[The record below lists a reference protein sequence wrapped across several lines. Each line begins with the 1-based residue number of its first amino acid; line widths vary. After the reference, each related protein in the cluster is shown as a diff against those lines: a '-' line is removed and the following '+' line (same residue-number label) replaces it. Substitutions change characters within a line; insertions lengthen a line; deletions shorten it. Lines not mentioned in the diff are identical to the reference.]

1 MTNWWTS
8 LCPADSP
15 PLAQDPLSPC
25 AREVVWLTMLP
36 LAVGIC
42 TAVPFMLNARLQA
55 ARCDSDGDD
64 AKLRQQERTL
74 RESLSDVLGASSYS
88 VRLFVLAAVAHA
100 VTNAY
105 AAFLV
110 ATADQSEVTV
120 ARLIAH
126 VVQSVLALMA
136 AVIVGQYDARTS
148 TCRPLSFAWACI
160 PFSAV
165 VCLATWIDWRLASVE
180 DHLRIAAV
188 VCSSLML
195 VAAVFRYESLT
206 NALFTAASNSPDRS
220 RSRSSNLLLVNT
232 STEFAAATAEPP
244 VSFELMAS
252 FWQRMTQSWLTPLME
267 LGHRQP
273 LELSDCW
280 TLPADLTTA
289 AAAHS
294 FHKAQPKR
302 RVVAGTPII
311 SAGPLAW
318 QLIKFNLGSYA
329 YQITMV
335 VLGALSGFASPYF
348 LQRILQYL
356 QSDPNSD
363 SQEGFYRLFLYTIAM
378 FVITVFGAVCLRQYI
393 EASRK
398 TSIRM
403 RCALMATI
411 YSKTLTRKT
420 AASPAAKAGDSDEA
434 DKKDDDDA
442 GQTKSKLD
450 VNVIIS
456 TDIMRIVFFT
466 LTLEPALASPITII
480 GCVYGLYQVI
490 GVAAFAGV
498 SLLLIAIPI
507 NGYLGHILERA
518 EERVMNAKDARIGKT
533 GEFLQGIRAIKF
545 FAWENKVQ
553 QRITDLRN
561 VEVKKRV
568 QYQCYASVLGIFMN
582 IVPALVIFVSFV
594 TYAKVM
600 GQSLDYAKVF
610 TALAL
615 FNMLRMP
622 LWGLGRLLPQ
632 FYETRVSVRR
642 IVEYLAQQDVRR
654 YQVDKQAYLSGAV
667 PALPGVE
674 ARDVTDIAFVNASFD
689 WERETTETPVAT
701 APDDETV
708 PLLQNDQVST
718 PVPRFQLRDL
728 TIRFPEGKLT
738 LVVGPTGHG
747 KSSLLHALLGEMKP
761 LAGHVFLPKT
771 DRTMLSQDGLY
782 RGVAYVPQQAW
793 LLNATIRNN
802 ILFGDDYEQSRYQ
815 RMLRDC
821 ALVRD
826 MQILEGGD
834 NTEIGEKGI
843 NLSGGQKQRI
853 SLARACYNRAQNILM
868 DDVLS
873 AVDAPTAAHIFKH
886 CIAGPNAQ
894 LAGRTRVLVTHN
906 VGLTAPRADWIVF
919 MKDGRAVA
927 QGPTARDVRDQVAAL
942 GLEEVSL
949 FDGVASVDTDD
960 EAVGE
965 EESDHLIDNGSH
977 DVKLADKKGTQLV
990 KDEDKAAGSVSWRIY
1005 YAYIMAIGGWL
1016 WAIVFVLTTLVPE
1029 LLNIFDTWWLKHWT
1043 DAYAVEATTPDASAL
1058 AQLMATSQDVTALAQ
1073 PVDINYYL
1081 GVLALIGLAIAV
1093 VDLLTSF
1100 VRIYI
1105 SMRGGVNLHKR
1116 MLARVL
1122 AAPVAFFDKT
1132 PIGRLTNRFSSDI
1145 GSVDEGL
1152 TDMLGFFLW
1161 STLSSAVSISVVL
1174 FIAPWFTLM
1183 LIPIVVSF
1191 YFVAV
1196 FYLSS
1201 SRELKRIEATTRSP
1215 IYSIFGETAAGA
1227 SVIRAFEASA
1237 QFSQALG
1244 AKVDTFHRPHH
1255 LLWATNR
1262 WLGIRTNF
1270 LANFA
1275 VLACGLV
1282 ICFGRRSIGAGLAGL
1297 ALNYCISFTGT
1308 CVWVIRAHAM
1318 VEMEMNAV
1326 ERVVEYLEIEQEAPA
1341 VIPGQRPPASW
1352 PAEGAISVRN
1362 LVVKY
1367 TPALP
1372 PVLKDVSFDVRGGEK
1387 IGVVGRTGAG
1397 KSTLAIA
1404 FFRIMEASQGTIT
1417 VDGVDIARIG
1427 LEDLRSRLTI
1437 IPQDPV
1443 LFEGTIRSNLDVFD
1457 EHDDQMLWTALRR
1470 VHLNQEETDQASSSD
1485 DTDAPPNISLDS
1497 PVSEGGAN
1505 LSVGQR
1511 QLLTLARA
1519 LLRRSKVIVM
1529 DESTANVS
1537 HDLDAK
1543 IQETIRSEFTSSTIL
1558 CIAHRLRTVIDFDRI
1573 LVLDHGEVREFDSP
1587 RNLLKNKEGIFYT
1600 MCAESGEFN
1609 HLLDVANRT

>member
-1 MTNWWTS
+1 MQEF
-8 LCPADSP
+8 L
-15 PLAQDPLSPC
+15 
-25 AREVVWLTMLP
+25 
-36 LAVGIC
+36 
-42 TAVPFMLNARLQA
+42 
-55 ARCDSDGDD
+55 D
-64 AKLRQQERTL
+64 ANLRQQERTL
-74 RESLSDVLGASSYS
+74 RESLSDILGARSNS
-88 VRLFVLAAVAHA
+88 VRLFVLAAVGHA
-100 VTNAY
+100 VANVY
-105 AAFLV
+105 AAFVV

-126 VVQSVLALMA
+126 VVQSVLALLA

-148 TCRPLSFAWACI
+148 ACRPLSFAWACI
-160 PFSAV
+160 PFSSV
-165 VCLATWIDWRLASVE
+165 VCLATWIDWRLAGVD

-220 RSRSSNLLLVNT
+220 PTRSSNVPLVNT
-232 STEFAAATAEPP
+232 SIEFAAATATPP
-244 VSFELMAS
+244 VPLELLAS
-252 FWQRMTQSWLTPLME
+252 FWQSITYSWLMPLMK
-267 LGHRQP
+267 LGHGRP
-273 LELSDCW
+273 LELPDCW
-280 TLPADLTTA
+280 SLPINLTTA
-289 AAAHS
+289 PATQS
-294 FHKAQPKR
+294 FQKAQSKR
-302 RVVAGTPII
+302 QDHAGKPAL

-318 QLIKFNLGSYA
+318 QLVKFNLGSFILQLA
-329 YQITMV
+329 LV
-335 VLGALSGFASPYF
+335 VVSALADFAKPYF

-356 QSDPNSD
+356 QSDSSSESD
-363 SQEGFYRLFLYTIAM
+363 EGFYQLLVYTLSM
-378 FVITVFGAVCLRQYI
+378 FAITMLGIVCT
-393 EASRK
+393 RK
-398 TSIRM
+398 NYEVARCTSIRA
-403 RCALMATI
+403 RAALMATI
-411 YSKTLTRKT
+411 YTKTLTRKT
-420 AASPAAKAGDSDEA
+420 VTSSAVNTADAADDE
-434 DKKDDDDA
+434 KDDDDDDSES
-442 GQTKSKLD
+442 GKSKLD

-456 TDIMRIVFFT
+456 TDVSRILSFLVN
-466 LTLEPALASPITII
+466 LDDVITSIVI
-480 GCVYGLYQVI
+480 VVGCVYGLFQVI
-490 GVAAFAGV
+490 GAAALAGV
-498 SLLLIAIPI
+498 SLLLIAVPL
-507 NGYLGHILERA
+507 NGRIGSTLERA
-518 EERVMNAKDARIGKT
+518 EERVMNAKDTRVAKT
-533 GEFLQGIRAIKF
+533 NEFLQGIRAIKF
-545 FAWENKVQ
+545 FAWENKVHE
-553 QRITDLRN
+553 RIMELRN
-561 VEVKKRV
+561 TEVKRRL
-568 QYQCYASVLGIFMN
+568 QYKVYDYATSAFTRCVPLLVL
-582 IVPALVIFVSFV
+582 FVSFA
-594 TYAKVM
+594 TYTKVM
-600 GQSLDYAKVF
+600 GQSLDFAKVF
-610 TALAL
+610 TSVAL
-615 FNMLRMP
+615 FSMLRMP
-622 LWGLGRLLPQ
+622 LWELGHFLPD
-632 FYETRVSVRR
+632 FYETRVSMRR
-642 IVEYLAQQDVRR
+642 IVEYLAQQDVHR
-654 YQVDKQAYLSGAV
+654 YQIDKQAYLSGAV
-667 PALPGVE
+667 LTLPGVE
-674 ARDVTDIAFVNASFD
+674 ANNVSDIAFVNASFD

-701 APDDETV
+701 ATDDEKV
-708 PLLQNDQVST
+708 PLLQNDHVST

-802 ILFGDDYEQSRYQ
+802 ILFGDDYEQNRYQ
-815 RMLRDC
+815 RVLRDC

-906 VGLTAPRADWIVF
+906 ISLTAPRADWIVF

-949 FDGVASVDTDD
+949 FDGVASVDNDD
-960 EAVGE
+960 AVVGE
-965 EESDHLIDNGSH
+965 EEPVKLIDDGSH

-990 KDEDKAAGSVSWRIY
+990 QDEDKAVGSVSWRIY
-1005 YAYIMAIGGWL
+1005 YAYIKAIGGWL
-1016 WAIVFVLTTLVPE
+1016 WAISFLLGILATECLNVL
-1029 LLNIFDTWWLKHWT
+1029 DTWWLKHWT
-1043 DAYAVEATTPDASAL
+1043 DAYSGPSISPEPSAL
-1058 AQLMATSQDVTALAQ
+1058 VDV
-1073 PVDINYYL
+1073 NYYL
-1081 GVLALIGLAIAV
+1081 GILALIGGACAL
-1093 VDLLTSF
+1093 VDLAVNLMEA
-1100 VRIYI
+1100 YI
-1105 SMRGGVNLHKR
+1105 GIRGAVNLHNR
-1116 MLARVL
+1116 MLSRVL
-1122 AAPVAFFDKT
+1122 AAPIAFFDKT
-1132 PIGRLTNRFSSDI
+1132 PVGRLTNRFSSDI
-1145 GSVDEGL
+1145 GSVDEDVIGE
-1152 TDMLGFFLW
+1152 LGFFMW
-1161 STLSSAVSISVVL
+1161 AILSSATSIGAVL
-1174 FIAPWFTLM
+1174 VIAPWFSLM
-1183 LIPIVVSF
+1183 FIPIVLAF

-1196 FYLSS
+1196 FYISS
-1201 SRELKRIEATTRSP
+1201 SRELKRIESTTRSP
-1215 IYSIFGETAAGA
+1215 IFSIFGETAAGT
-1227 SVIRAFEASA
+1227 SVIRAFDASA
-1237 QFSQALG
+1237 QFAAALCD
-1244 AKVDTFHRPHH
+1244 KVDTYHRPHH

-1262 WLGIRTNF
+1262 WLTVRTGL

-1275 VLACGLV
+1275 VLGCGLI
-1282 ICFGRRSIGAGLAGL
+1282 ICFGRRSIGPGLAGL
-1297 ALNYCISFTGT
+1297 ALNYCILFTET

-1318 VEMEMNAV
+1318 TEMEMNAV

-1367 TPALP
+1367 TPVLP

-1417 VDGVDIARIG
+1417 VDGVDIAHIG

-1457 EHDDQMLWTALRR
+1457 EHDDMALWTALRR
-1470 VHLNQEETDQASSSD
+1470 VHLNQEETVQASSSD
-1485 DTDAPPNISLDS
+1485 DTGSSDATPNISLDS
-1497 PVSEGGAN
+1497 PVCEGGAN

-1587 RNLLKNKEGIFYT
+1587 RNLLKNEEGIFYN

-1609 HLLDVANRT
+1609 HLVEVANRT

>member
-1 MTNWWTS
+1 MVS
-8 LCPADSP
+8 
-15 PLAQDPLSPC
+15 
-25 AREVVWLTMLP
+25 
-36 LAVGIC
+36 
-42 TAVPFMLNARLQA
+42 ARLQEF
-55 ARCDSDGDD
+55 SD
-64 AKLRQQERTL
+64 ANLRQQERTL
-74 RESLSDVLGASSYS
+74 RESLSDILGARSNG

-100 VTNAY
+100 ATNVY

-110 ATADQSEVTV
+110 ATAVQSEVAV

-136 AVIVGQYDARTS
+136 AVVVGQYDARTS
-148 TCRPLSFAWACI
+148 NCRPLSFAWACI
-160 PFSAV
+160 PFSSV
-165 VCLATWIDWRLASVE
+165 VCLASWIDWRLASAD
-180 DHLRIAAV
+180 DHLQIATV
-188 VCSSLML
+188 VCCSLML

-220 RSRSSNLLLVNT
+220 PTRSSNVPLVNT
-232 STEFAAATAEPP
+232 PTEPATATAAPP
-244 VSFELMAS
+244 VSLEVLAS
-252 FWQRMTQSWLTPLME
+252 YWQTITYSWLTPLME
-267 LGHRQP
+267 LGRRRP
-273 LELSDCW
+273 LELLDCW
-280 TLPADLTTA
+280 SLPANLTTA
-289 AAAHS
+289 VVTQS
-294 FHKAQPKR
+294 FQHAQPKR
-302 RVVAGTPII
+302 QDAAGTPAL
-311 SAGPLAW
+311 SAGSLAW
-318 QLIKFNLGSYA
+318 QLVKFNLGMLIF
-329 YQITMV
+329 QFTMI
-335 VLGALSGFASPYF
+335 VLSALSAFATPFF

-356 QSDPNSD
+356 QSDSDRDSD
-363 SQEGFYRLFLYTIAM
+363 SGLYRLLAYMVAM
-378 FVITVFGAVCLRQYI
+378 FAINMFGAACTRKYLDAARQV
-393 EASRK
+393 
-398 TSIRM
+398 SIRI
-403 RCALMATI
+403 RAALFAAI
-411 YSKTLTRKT
+411 YSKSLTRREIASST
-420 AASPAAKAGDSDEA
+420 AKPSAGPAGSKPAKP
-434 DKKDDDDA
+434 
-442 GQTKSKLD
+442 KLD
-450 VNVIIS
+450 INVLIS
-456 TDIMRIVFFT
+456 TDTGRISFFG
-466 LTLEPALASPITII
+466 LMVDNAVVSPIII
-480 GCVYGLYQVI
+480 VGCVYGLYQVI
-490 GVAAFAGV
+490 GAAAFSGV
-498 SLLLIAIPI
+498 SLLLIAIPL
-507 NGYLGHILERA
+507 NSRLAQTLEGTQK
-518 EERVMNAKDARIGKT
+518 RVMSAKDARVAKT
-533 GEFLQGIRAIKF
+533 TEFLRGIRAIKF
-545 FAWENKVQ
+545 FAWEGKAQ
-553 QRITDLRN
+553 QRITDLRST
-561 VEVKKRV
+561 EVRRRL
-568 QYQCYASVLGIFMN
+568 QYQAYAALTGMFMRIIPVFV
-582 IVPALVIFVSFV
+582 IVVSFV
-594 TYAKVM
+594 TYTKVM

-610 TALAL
+610 TSIAL
-615 FNMLRMP
+615 FDMLRMP
-622 LWGLGRLLPQ
+622 LWGLGRFLPE

-642 IVEYLAQQDVRR
+642 IVEYLAQQDVHR
-654 YQVDKQAYLSGAV
+654 YQIDKQAYLSGTV
-667 PALPGVE
+667 PALPEDEV
-674 ARDVTDIAFVNASFD
+674 RDITDVAFVNASSD
-689 WERETTETPVAT
+689 WERETTETPVANAT
-701 APDDETV
+701 DDETV
-708 PLLQNDQVST
+708 PLLQNDHVST

-802 ILFGDDYEQSRYQ
+802 ILFGDDYEQNRYQ
-815 RMLRDC
+815 RVLRDC

-906 VGLTAPRADWIVF
+906 ISLTAPGADWIVF
-919 MKDGRAVA
+919 MKDGSAVA
-927 QGPTARDVRDQVAAL
+927 QGPTARYVRDQVAAL
-942 GLEEVSL
+942 
-949 FDGVASVDTDD
+949 
-960 EAVGE
+960 E
-965 EESDHLIDNGSH
+965 EESVKLIDDGSH
-977 DVKLADKKGTQLV
+977 DVKLADKKGTKLV
-990 KDEDKAAGSVSWRIY
+990 QKEDKTAGSVSWRIY
-1005 YAYIMAIGGWL
+1005 YAYIMAVGGWL
-1016 WAIVFVLTTLVPE
+1016 WVALYMFSLLAPEWLDVL
-1029 LLNIFDTWWLKHWT
+1029 DTWWLKHWT
-1043 DAYAVEATTPDASAL
+1043 DAYSEQSTTLEAS
-1058 AQLMATSQDVTALAQ
+1058 TSVN
-1073 PVDINYYL
+1073 VNYYL
-1081 GVLALIGLAIAV
+1081 GILALIAAV
-1093 VDLLTSF
+1093 VALVGVLSSLTSM
-1100 VRIYI
+1100 YI
-1105 SMRGGVNLHKR
+1105 GMRGGVNLHNR

-1132 PIGRLTNRFSSDI
+1132 PVGRLTNRFSNDV
-1145 GSVDEGL
+1145 GSLDERVMS
-1152 TDMLGFFLW
+1152 MLGFFMR
-1161 STLSSAVSISVVL
+1161 STIASATGIGVVMV
-1174 FIAPWFTLM
+1174 IAPWFAIM
-1183 LIPIVVSF
+1183 LVPIVVSF
-1191 YFVAV
+1191 YLVAV
-1196 FYLSS
+1196 FYISS
-1201 SRELKRIEATTRSP
+1201 SRELKRMESVTRSP
-1215 IYSIFGETAAGA
+1215 IFSIFGEAASGT
-1227 SVIRAFEASA
+1227 SVIRAFDASA
-1237 QFSQALG
+1237 QFTAALSD
-1244 AKVDTFHRPHH
+1244 KVDAFHRPHH

-1262 WLGIRTNF
+1262 WLGIRTAF
-1270 LANFA
+1270 LANLS

-1282 ICFGRRSIGAGLAGL
+1282 ICFERGSIGAGLAGL
-1297 ALNYCISFTGT
+1297 ALKYCVSFTDS
-1308 CVWVIRAHAM
+1308 CLWVIRAHAM
-1318 VEMEMNAV
+1318 MEMEMNAV

-1362 LVVKY
+1362 LIVKY

-1404 FFRIMEASQGTIT
+1404 LFRIMEASQGTIT

-1457 EHDDQMLWTALRR
+1457 EHDDMALWTALRR
-1470 VHLNQEETDQASSSD
+1470 VHLNQEETVQASSSD
-1485 DTDAPPNISLDS
+1485 DTDATPNIALDS

-1587 RNLLKNKEGIFYT
+1587 RNLLKNEEGIFYN

-1609 HLLDVANRT
+1609 HLVEVANRA

>member
-1 MTNWWTS
+1 MVS
-8 LCPADSP
+8 
-15 PLAQDPLSPC
+15 
-25 AREVVWLTMLP
+25 
-36 LAVGIC
+36 
-42 TAVPFMLNARLQA
+42 ARLPA
-55 ARCDSDGDD
+55 FSD
-64 AKLRQQERTL
+64 ANLRQQERTL
-74 RESLSDVLGASSYS
+74 RESLSDILGASSYS
-88 VRLFVLAAVAHA
+88 VRLFVLAAVGHA

-105 AAFLV
+105 SAFLV

-136 AVIVGQYDARTS
+136 AAIVGQYDARTS
-148 TCRPLSFAWACI
+148 ACRPLSFAWACI
-160 PFSAV
+160 PFSSV
-165 VCLATWIDWRLASVE
+165 VCLATWIDWRLASVD

-195 VAAVFRYESLT
+195 VAAIFRYESLT

-220 RSRSSNLLLVNT
+220 PTRSSNVPLVNT
-232 STEFAAATAEPP
+232 PTEPATATTAPP
-244 VSFELMAS
+244 VSLELLAS
-252 FWQRMTQSWLTPLME
+252 SWQSMTFSWLMPLMK
-267 LGHRQP
+267 LGHGRP
-273 LELSDCW
+273 LELPDCW
-280 TLPADLTTA
+280 SLPATLTTA
-289 AAAHS
+289 VATRS
-294 FHKAQPKR
+294 FQNAQPKR
-302 RVVAGTPII
+302 QDPAGTPTL

-318 QLIKFNLGSYA
+318 QLVKFNLRSIILQFTLA
-329 YQITMV
+329 
-335 VLGALSGFASPYF
+335 ALSAASGFAKPYF

-356 QSDPNSD
+356 QSDSSSESD
-363 SQEGFYRLFLYTIAM
+363 GTFYQLFVYTISM
-378 FVITVFGAVCLRQYI
+378 FVITMLGIVCFQKSLESARH
-393 EASRK
+393 
-398 TSIRM
+398 TFIRA
-403 RCALMATI
+403 RAALMATI
-411 YSKTLTRKT
+411 YSKTLTLRAVTTPGISPNPDTTDT
-420 AASPAAKAGDSDEA
+420 ADNKN
-434 DKKDDDDA
+434 DDDDDDD
-442 GQTKSKLD
+442 SE
-450 VNVIIS
+450 S
-456 TDIMRIVFFT
+456 
-466 LTLEPALASPITII
+466 ASPSSTSTSSSPQTSRASIIIVI
-480 GCVYGLYQVI
+480 GCVYGLFQVI
-490 GVAAFAGV
+490 GAAALAGV
-498 SLLLIAIPI
+498 SLLLIAVPLNSRI
-507 NGYLGHILERA
+507 GSTLERA
-518 EERVMNAKDARIGKT
+518 EERVMNAKDTRVAKT
-533 GEFLQGIRAIKF
+533 NEFLQGIRAIKF
-545 FAWENKVQ
+545 FAWENKVH
-553 QRITDLRN
+553 QRIMELRN
-561 VEVKKRV
+561 TEVKRRFRYKV
-568 QYQCYASVLGIFMN
+568 YAYVTSTFIRCVPLLVL
-582 IVPALVIFVSFV
+582 LLSFA
-594 TYAKVM
+594 TYTKVM
-600 GQSLDYAKVF
+600 GKSLDYAKVF
-610 TALAL
+610 TSVAL
-615 FNMLRMP
+615 FSMLRMP
-622 LWGLGRLLPQ
+622 LWGLGRFLPE

-654 YQVDKQAYLSGAV
+654 YQIDKQAYLSGAV
-667 PALPGVE
+667 LALPE
-674 ARDVTDIAFVNASFD
+674 ADAGDVTDIAFVNASFD
-689 WERETTETPVAT
+689 WERETTETPAAT
-701 APDDETV
+701 ATDDEMV

-738 LVVGPTGHG
+738 LVVGPTGQG

-802 ILFGDDYEQSRYQ
+802 ILFGDDYEQNRYQ
-815 RMLRDC
+815 RVLRDC

-906 VGLTAPRADWIVF
+906 ISLTAPRADWIVF

-965 EESDHLIDNGSH
+965 EELVKLIDDGSH

-990 KDEDKAAGSVSWRIY
+990 QDEDKAVGSVSWRIY
-1005 YAYIMAIGGWL
+1005 YAYIKAIGGWL
-1016 WAIVFVLTTLVPE
+1016 WVALYIFSLLAPECLNVL
-1029 LLNIFDTWWLKHWT
+1029 DTWWLKHWT
-1043 DAYAVEATTPDASAL
+1043 DAYSGPSISPEPSAL
-1058 AQLMATSQDVTALAQ
+1058 VDV
-1073 PVDINYYL
+1073 NYYL
-1081 GVLALIGLAIAV
+1081 GILALIGLAYLLLDV
-1093 VDLLTSF
+1093 VSVVMET
-1100 VRIYI
+1100 YI
-1105 SMRGGVNLHKR
+1105 GIRGAVNLHNR
-1116 MLARVL
+1116 MLSRVL
-1122 AAPVAFFDKT
+1122 AAPIAFFDKT
-1132 PIGRLTNRFSSDI
+1132 PVGRLTNRFSSDI
-1145 GSVDEGL
+1145 GSVDEDVIGAV
-1152 TDMLGFFLW
+1152 TFFMWAL
-1161 STLSSAVSISVVL
+1161 LSSATSIGAVL
-1174 FIAPWFTLM
+1174 VIAPWFSLM
-1183 LIPIVVSF
+1183 FIPIVLAF

-1196 FYLSS
+1196 FYISS
-1201 SRELKRIEATTRSP
+1201 SRELKRIESTTRSP

-1227 SVIRAFEASA
+1227 SVIRAFDASA
-1237 QFSQALG
+1237 QFAAALCD
-1244 AKVDTFHRPHH
+1244 KVDTYHRPHH
-1255 LLWATNR
+1255 LLWDTNR
-1262 WLGIRTNF
+1262 WLGVRTGL

-1275 VLACGLV
+1275 VLGCGLI

-1297 ALNYCISFTGT
+1297 ALNYCISFTET
-1308 CVWVIRAHAM
+1308 CIWVIRAHAM

-1352 PAEGAISVRN
+1352 PAEGTISVRN

-1470 VHLNQEETDQASSSD
+1470 VHLNQEETAQASSSD
-1485 DTDAPPNISLDS
+1485 DTDATPNIALDS

-1558 CIAHRLRTVIDFDRI
+1558 CVAHRLRTVIDFDRI

-1587 RNLLKNKEGIFYT
+1587 RNLLKNEEGIFYN

-1609 HLLDVANRT
+1609 HLVEVANRA